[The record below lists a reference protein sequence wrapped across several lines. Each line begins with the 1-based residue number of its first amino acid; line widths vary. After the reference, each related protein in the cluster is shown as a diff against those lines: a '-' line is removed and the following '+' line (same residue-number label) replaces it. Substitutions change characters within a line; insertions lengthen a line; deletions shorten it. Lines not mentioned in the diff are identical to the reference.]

1 MITLNKHI
9 IDEET
14 NINEEVFR
22 KYFNVQRPNDMLM
35 FLNKANDKE
44 KNNVLVS
51 LIKSGLKE
59 LKEEIKKISK
69 EEKKIKSQIR

>member
-1 MITLNKHI
+1 MNKHI
-9 IDEET
+9 IDEEI

-69 EEKKIKSQIR
+69 EKKKIKSQIR